1 MRKMKTSLSV
11 WIAAWENTRKA
22 NIKKKVEPHKLE
34 KIKNFLPV
42 RGILA
47 K

>member
-22 NIKKKVEPHKLE
+22 NIKKVEFHKLE
-34 KIKNFLPV
+34 KIKNCLPV
-42 RGILA
+42 RGIIA